1 MLGTRIQLPDG
12 QEVPVTNTQTATGQ
26 ARVTVV
32 TAPACHFCADALT
45 ALARLGQAYPLTLEE
60 VAADS
65 QAGQELLS
73 RHGTGM
79 FPLVLID
86 GQFFSAGRLPR
97 RKLARLLAA
106 RGAAAAVGAGTQ

>member
-1 MLGTRIQLPDG
+1 
-12 QEVPVTNTQTATGQ
+12 VTNTQTAAGQ

-32 TAPACHFCADALT
+32 TAAACHFCEDALT
-45 ALARLGQAYPLTLEE
+45 ALTGLGRAYPLTVEE

-65 QAGQELLS
+65 PAGQALLGQ
-73 RHGTGM
+73 HGTGM

-86 GQFFSAGRLPR
+86 GGFFSAGRLPR

-106 RGAAAAVGAGTQ
+106 RGAAAAAGAGAR

>member
-1 MLGTRIQLPDG
+1 VKQQPNG
-12 QEVPVTNTQTATGQ
+12 QEVPVTSTQPVAAP

-32 TAPACHFCADALT
+32 TARACHFCTDALE
-45 ALARLGQAYPLTLEE
+45 ALEELARQYPLAVEE
-60 VAADS
+60 TAADGAAA
-65 QAGQELLS
+65 QALLR

-86 GQFFSAGRLPR
+86 GEFFSAGRLPR

-106 RGAAAAVGAGTQ
+106 SGTAAAAGAGTR